1 MESNR
6 DYIDRLNLCMN
17 RIDGLYYMA
26 ARKMGIKDN
35 ALALF
40 YVLND
45 GKLHTQKEICDEW
58 LIPRTTINTIVK
70 ECADK
75 GYLVMDSH
83 EHTKEKQIRLT
94 GEGKAY
100 VDRLFCN
107 LYKAEENAMDKTMR
121 EYSPELLKGLEAFT
135 NHLIEEFQKEI
146 FDKGGNEK

>member
-6 DYIDRLNLCMN
+6 DYIDRLTLCMN
-17 RIDGLYYMA
+17 KIDGLYYMA

-45 GKLHTQKEICDEW
+45 GKPHTQKEICDEW

-70 ECADK
+70 ECADQ
-75 GYLVMDSH
+75 GYLVMQNH
-83 EHTKEKQIRLT
+83 EHTKEKQVMLT
-94 GEGKAY
+94 EEGKAY

-107 LYKAEENAMDKTMR
+107 LYKAEENAMDRTLR
-121 EYSPELLKGLEAFT
+121 EFSPKLLEGLETFT
-135 NHLIEEFQKEI
+135 SNLINEFQKEI
-146 FDKGGNEK
+146 FDKEEEKK